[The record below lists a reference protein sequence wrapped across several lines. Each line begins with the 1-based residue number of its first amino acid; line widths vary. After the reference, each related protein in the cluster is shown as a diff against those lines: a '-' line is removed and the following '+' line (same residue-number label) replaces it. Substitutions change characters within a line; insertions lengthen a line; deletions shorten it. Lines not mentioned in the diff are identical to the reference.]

1 MAEIWLRKRKNGW
14 NLIKKEKKRL
24 KFDEICSNAFKFDQI
39 HSNSWCTWWT
49 NLIRMHSNQI
59 GIFTKQNLSFV
70 IWFTIQ
76 LNIVSIS
83 KWMCTFFSGKH
94 YEELFNFF
102 RLIATIIQKCY
113 GEVRSFKGVF
123 RTCSSDFWH
132 FIFVHKA
139 RKFFFGYGS
148 NGYVRHYNEEE
159 PSHSLVVLSSFW
171 FQDDIWVWFET
182 TIYENHWSELGTCFV
197 RWKLMIASAKFRD
210 FSLKKSLWNLN
221 SGEDNLTKT

>member
-14 NLIKKEKKRL
+14 NLIKKQKKRL

-113 GEVRSFKGVF
+113 GERVLPTFGILFSYTRHVSFFLAMAPMDMFVIIMKRS
-123 RTCSSDFWH
+123 RA
-132 FIFVHKA
+132 I
-139 RKFFFGYGS
+139 
-148 NGYVRHYNEEE
+148 
-159 PSHSLVVLSSFW
+159 
-171 FQDDIWVWFET
+171 
-182 TIYENHWSELGTCFV
+182 HW
-197 RWKLMIASAKFRD
+197 
-210 FSLKKSLWNLN
+210 
-221 SGEDNLTKT
+221 